1 MEAFSKSLKIILL
14 NNANF
19 DQGKKVNF
27 HLDSGKKYPFSAL
40 LSGKKGRFLTKS
52 QGKYLLGTAG
62 NPGSKRQN
70 KTKKEMPESL
80 PSVWDNQFK

>member
-19 DQGKKVNF
+19 GQGKKVHF
-27 HLDSGKKYPFSAL
+27 HLDSRKKYPFSAL

-52 QGKYLLGTAG
+52 QEKYFLGTAG
-62 NPGSKRQN
+62 NPD
-70 KTKKEMPESL
+70 
-80 PSVWDNQFK
+80 PSFRKPGIPRIQF